1 MTRKLIAVAAAL
13 TGLAW
18 AGTACGSPTQ
28 ADTDSPVVFIV
39 SPKADSTVSGQVAFS
54 AQVFDGFGVAKV
66 VFSVDGVVLA
76 EDLAEPWGVLWGTQ
90 SAGNGPHALRVEATD
105 FAGNVGFR
113 SIGVTVDNSRQ

>member
-1 MTRKLIAVAAAL
+1 MMTRKLVAAGLA
-13 TGLAW
+13 GLAW
-18 AGTACGSPTQ
+18 AGAGCGNPAQ
-28 ADTDSPVVFIV
+28 ADTDSPIVFIV

-66 VFSVDGVVLA
+66 VFKVDGVVLL
-76 EDLAEPWGVLWGTQ
+76 EDLAEPYGVVWATQ
-90 SAGNGPHALRVEATD
+90 GAGNGPHALRVEATD

>member
-1 MTRKLIAVAAAL
+1 MTRKLVAAAL
-13 TGLAW
+13 TALAW

-28 ADTDSPVVFIV
+28 SDTDAPVVFIV

-66 VFSVDGVVLA
+66 VFSVDGVVLG